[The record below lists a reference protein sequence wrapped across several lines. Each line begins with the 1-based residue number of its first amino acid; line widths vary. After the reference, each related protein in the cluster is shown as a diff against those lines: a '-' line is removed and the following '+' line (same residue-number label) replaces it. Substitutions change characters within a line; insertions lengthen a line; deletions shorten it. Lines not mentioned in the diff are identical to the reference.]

1 MAKRNKS
8 HILTYNKKLK
18 IKNMKFTFKTEAE
31 YHRAQKS
38 GRIEYYDI
46 VRIVRKMKNGDEWD
60 IPTHSEEGFNEL
72 MEKYKNDPNIVE
84 TLCYEDVSYYDIEEY
99 L

>member
-1 MAKRNKS
+1 
-8 HILTYNKKLK
+8 
-18 IKNMKFTFKTEAE
+18 MKFTFKTEAE

>member
-1 MAKRNKS
+1 
-8 HILTYNKKLK
+8 
-18 IKNMKFTFKTEAE
+18 MKFTFKTNAE
-31 YHRAQKS
+31 YHNAQRN
-38 GRIEYYDI
+38 GQIEYYDI

-60 IPTHSEEGFNEL
+60 IPSHSEEEFNEL